1 MICSPKYC
9 AVCSHLFSHKLS
21 VFCCRAYVGSL
32 WIFRWSC
39 GLATDRNCQDPY
51 ALVRI
56 RGYGIIKTAL
66 SCHTAGNRI
75 WHNGVAPP
83 TPPLAFSANLAADG
97 RAQCCNVVA
106 LTGVW
111 RVVSG
116 ERRYLY
122 EAIRRDDTDMPHDI
136 AAATANIETHATEN
150 KQRNFIHLYYRSAL
164 TV

>member
-1 MICSPKYC
+1 MPS
-9 AVCSHLFSHKLS
+9 AVIYLVINSRFTAVARTLAPCGSF
-21 VFCCRAYVGSL
+21 VGVADL
-32 WIFRWSC
+32 RRTEIVEIR
-39 GLATDRNCQDPY
+39 TP
-51 ALVRI
+51 LVRI

-83 TPPLAFSANLAADG
+83 TPPLSFSANLAADG

-122 EAIRRDDTDMPHDI
+122 EAIRRDDTDMSHDI